1 MAHATAAGRT
11 APDGSPYP
19 ERGRATFEREVR
31 AMFTHIAHGYDWFDH
46 VASLGQDLLWRPRAL
61 WDLDRFR
68 AGRRPASILDVGCG
82 PGSLTYLCAQHYPSA
97 RVVGADFT
105 EAMVAEATRHPAS
118 AEVSGRVRFARAS
131 VATLPFRDGTFDV
144 AMSAFVARNLPDLG
158 AAFRELR
165 RVLAPGGTLLTL
177 EITEPVVP
185 AVRRGFH
192 AYFDNFVPALG
203 RLVGSEGPYTYLP
216 ESLRHLPD
224 RAGMIALLR
233 ASGFDRVE
241 PAPQSMGIVTSYLAG
256 VSDSPPQS
264 LSASGARPSR

>member
-1 MAHATAAGRT
+1 VAHATVSGRT

-19 ERGRATFEREVR
+19 ERGQASFEREVR

-68 AGRRPASILDVGCG
+68 AGRVPRTILDVGCG
-82 PGSLTYLCAQHYPSA
+82 PGSLTYLTAQHYATA

-105 EAMVAEATRHPAS
+105 KAMVAEATRRPMRPGVA
-118 AEVSGRVRFARAS
+118 GRVRFARAS
-131 VATLPFRDGTFDV
+131 ASTLPFRDGTFDV

-158 AAFRELR
+158 AAFRELA
-165 RVLAPGGTLLTL
+165 RVLGPGGTLLTL

-185 AVRRGFH
+185 SIRRGFH

-241 PAPQSMGIVTSYLAG
+241 AAPQSMGIVTSYLASVPEG
-256 VSDSPPQS
+256 PPQA
-264 LSASGARPSR
+264 LSALGPRASR